1 MKLKILSQKYNPL
14 LKRKEVVFE
23 VDHSQEGQTT
33 SRLELRENLANML
46 KIEIDLVF
54 VEKVETKTG
63 TMIAI
68 GEANAYESA
77 EQAKLI
83 EPEHIITRNVFPK
96 KPAEETEK
104 PKTPKLEEK
113 KPIKEEKLEEGE
125 PEKGEEAKE
134 ATSTPKSEDQKE
146 ERKKEE

>member
-14 LKRKEVVFE
+14 LKRYEVVFE

-33 SRLELRENLANML
+33 SRLELRKNLANML

-63 TMIAI
+63 TMTAI
-68 GEANAYESA
+68 GEANAYESP

-83 EPEHIITRNVFPK
+83 EPEHIIARNVSPK

-113 KPIKEEKLEEGE
+113 KPTKEKKLEEGE
-125 PEKGEEAKE
+125 PKKGEEAKE
-134 ATSTPKSEDQKE
+134 APPTPKPENQKE
-146 ERKKEE
+146 EGKREE